1 MSSIMSEIH
10 IQRNKLAPDILPNMD
25 EQAIIDQNYKYYFEF
40 QKLNE
45 ANIILSNQL
54 KELSKERNVLK
65 QKINKLE
72 MNKKNEVQIKVIED
86 SYNIRRVRIQYY
98 GKSKTFL
105 F

>member
-10 IQRNKLAPDILPNMD
+10 NKKNNLATDILPNMD
-25 EQAIIDQNYKYYFEF
+25 EQAIIDQNYKYYLEF

-72 MNKKNEVQIKVIED
+72 MKKKNEVQTKVMED
-86 SYNIRRVRIQYY
+86 SYNIRRVRIN
-98 GKSKTFL
+98 
-105 F
+105 